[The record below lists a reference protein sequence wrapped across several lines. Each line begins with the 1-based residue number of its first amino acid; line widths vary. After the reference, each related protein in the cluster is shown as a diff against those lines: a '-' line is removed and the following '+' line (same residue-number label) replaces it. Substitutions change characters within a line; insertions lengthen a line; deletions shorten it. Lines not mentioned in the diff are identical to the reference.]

1 MEMEKEAAHHDLRGI
16 GGEMDA
22 FCGTILYVT
31 CKQVKKTGPW
41 NPG

>member
-1 MEMEKEAAHHDLRGI
+1 MEREKEAAHHDLRGI

-31 CKQVKKTGPW
+31 SWQVKEIGQW
-41 NPG
+41 NLG